1 MAHKVISFHYTVKDS
16 AGKVLDSSN
25 GGDPMAFLT
34 GHQQIIPGLEKELMG
49 MNKGDEKSVTV
60 SAEEAYGPRRDEMI
74 QQVPRSELPEDLSIG
89 QMFSVS
95 TDDSGQPTHLVT
107 VVEFNDEVV
116 TLDANH
122 PLAGQDLS
130 FDVAVTEVRDAT
142 AEEVSHGHAHGAGG
156 HHH

>member
-16 AGKVLDSSN
+16 AGKVLDSSD

-49 MNKGDEKSVTV
+49 MKTGDAKSVTV

-142 AEEVSHGHAHGAGG
+142 AEEVSHGHAHGVGG

>member
-1 MAHKVISFHYTVKDS
+1 MSHKVISFHYTVKDS
-16 AGKVLDSSN
+16 AGKVLDSSD
-25 GGDPMAFLT
+25 GGDPMAFLS
-34 GHQQIIPGLEKELMG
+34 GHQQIIPGLEKELLT

-60 SAEEAYGPRRDEMI
+60 AADEAYGPRNDEMI
-74 QQVPRSELPEDLSIG
+74 QEVPRTELPEELTIG

-107 VVEFNDEVV
+107 VVSFDDETVK
-116 TLDANH
+116 LDANH

-130 FDVAVTEVRDAT
+130 FDVAVTDIRDAT
-142 AEEVSHGHAHGAGG
+142 AEEVRHGHAHGVGG